1 VAVSRLLDRV
11 SLHFAVFVS
20 GAVLLG
26 VEIASSRVLA
36 PFFGNS
42 LYVWGALIGVV
53 LTGLAIGYWAG
64 GALAD
69 RRPSVHL
76 LLGVMGLGALLVL
89 AIPFVDERVLRW
101 VIDWDP
107 GARLNPLVA
116 ALILFGPMSV
126 VLAAVTPVAVR
137 IAARSVDTMGRTAGR
152 LFSVSTFGSIVGTFA
167 TAFVLIPEFGTNQLL
182 AQGAAA
188 LLAGTALVA
197 GARALPIVA
206 VAGLAAAAG
215 AAALSVSL
223 APEQTGRL
231 SPAAAENYS
240 PVYRL
245 RGGASQEET
254 DFAAEGLR
262 VLYRK
267 ESAYHAIAVV
277 QDSDS
282 RYLRFDNSFQSAM
295 NLKAPFTTPFEYP
308 DYFSLALTYRPD
320 ARRAL
325 FVGLG
330 GGSGPKRF
338 WRDFPQ
344 LEVAAVELDEDV
356 VDVAYRFFALPR
368 HPRLEV
374 EVEDGRRYLQT
385 TDEKWDVILLDAYYS
400 DSVPFHLTTREF
412 LDLAR
417 SRLNPGGIVVAN
429 VIGSVEG
436 SGSKLFRSFYRTY
449 RSVFPSV
456 AVHPVGLRNDIDA
469 LRNVIVIAGNTAFP
483 SRSVLLDRWRKL
495 RDRYPRV
502 PDLREPIRT
511 RYEKL
516 VPTRDVPVLTDDYAP
531 TDALIL
537 VDG

>member
-1 VAVSRLLDRV
+1 MRPAVDRA
-11 SLHFAVFVS
+11 SLYFAVFVS

-53 LTGLAIGYWAG
+53 LTGLAIGYWVG

-69 RRPSVHL
+69 RRPAVGV
-76 LLGVMGLGALLVL
+76 LLGVMALGALLVL
-89 AIPFVDERVLRW
+89 AIPFADERVLRW
-101 VIDWDP
+101 VIDLDP
-107 GARLNPLVA
+107 GARLNPLVSA
-116 ALILFGPMSV
+116 VILFGPMSV

-137 IAARSVDTMGRTAGR
+137 IAAESVDTLGRTAGR
-152 LFSVSTFGSIVGTFA
+152 LFAVSTVGSIVGTFA

-197 GARALPIVA
+197 AVRALPIVG

-223 APEQTGRL
+223 APEQSGRL
-231 SPAAAENYS
+231 SAAAAENYS

-245 RGGASQEET
+245 RGGSSNEPT
-254 DFAAEGLR
+254 DYAAEGLK

-277 QDSDS
+277 EDTDS

-295 NLKAPFTTPFEYP
+295 NLDAPFTTPFEYP
-308 DYFSLALTYRPD
+308 DYFALALTYKPD

-325 FVGLG
+325 FIGLG
-330 GGSGPKRF
+330 GASAPKRF

-344 LEVAAVELDEDV
+344 MDVKAVELDREV
-356 VDVAYRFFALPR
+356 VNVAYRFFRMPR
-368 HPRLEV
+368 DQRLEV

-385 TDEKWDVILLDAYYS
+385 NEERWDLIVLDAYYS
-400 DSVPFHLTTREF
+400 DSVPFHLVTREF
-412 LDLAR
+412 LQLAR
-417 SRLNPGGIVVAN
+417 SRLNPGGLVVAN
-429 VIGSVEG
+429 VIGSIEG
-436 SGSKLFRSFYRTY
+436 PGSRLFRSFYRTY
-449 RSVFPSV
+449 RSVFPSI
-456 AVHPVGLRNDIDA
+456 AVHPVGLRNDLDS
-469 LRNVIVIAGNTAFP
+469 LRNIIVIAGNAAFP
-483 SRSVLLDRWRKL
+483 SRDFLTQRWREL
-495 RDRYPRV
+495 RQQHSRI
-502 PDLREPIRT
+502 PDLRRPIRT

-537 VDG
+537 VEG

>member
-1 VAVSRLLDRV
+1 VRSTLDRA
-11 SLHFAVFVS
+11 SLYFAVFVS

-69 RRPSVHL
+69 RRPVVGM
-76 LLGVMGLGALLVL
+76 LLGVMALGALLVL
-89 AIPFVDERVLRW
+89 AIPFADDRVLRW
-101 VIDWDP
+101 VVDWDP

-116 ALILFGPMSV
+116 AVLLFGPMSV

-137 IAARSVDTMGRTAGR
+137 IAAHSVDTVGRTAGR
-152 LFSVSTFGSIVGTFA
+152 LFAVSTFGSIVGTFA

-197 GARALPIVA
+197 AARSLPIVG

-245 RGGASQEET
+245 RGGSTNEPT
-254 DFAAEGLR
+254 DFEAEGLK

-277 QDSDS
+277 EDDQS

-295 NLKAPFTTPFEYP
+295 NLGAPFTSPFEYP
-308 DYFSLALTYRPD
+308 DYFTLALTYRPE

-325 FVGLG
+325 FIGLG

-344 LEVAAVELDEDV
+344 LEVDAGELDREV
-356 VDVAYRFFALPR
+356 VNLAYRYFGLPR
-368 HPRLEV
+368 DDRLQV
-374 EVEDGRRYLQT
+374 EVEDGRRHLQT
-385 TDEKWDVILLDAYYS
+385 TDDRWDVILLDAYYS
-400 DSVPFHLTTREF
+400 DSVPFHMTTREF
-412 LDLAR
+412 LQLAR

-429 VIGSVEG
+429 VIGSIEG
-436 SGSKLFRSFYRTY
+436 PGSRLFRSFYRTY

-456 AVHPVGLRNDIDA
+456 AVHPVGLRNDIDS
-469 LRNVIVIAGNTAFP
+469 LRNVIVIAGNGAFP
-483 SRSVLLDRWRKL
+483 SREFLLDRWQQL
-495 RDRYPRV
+495 RRQYPRV
-502 PDLREPIRT
+502 PDLRRPIRT
-511 RYEKL
+511 RYERF

-537 VDG
+537 VDS

>member
-1 VAVSRLLDRV
+1 MSPALDRA
-11 SLHFAVFVS
+11 SLYFAVFVS

-36 PFFGNS
+36 PFFGSS

-53 LTGLAIGYWAG
+53 LTGLAIGYWLG

-69 RRPSVHL
+69 RRPSVTL

-89 AIPFVDERVLRW
+89 AIPFADDRVLRW

-116 ALILFGPMSV
+116 AVVLFGPMSI

-137 IAARSVDTMGRTAGR
+137 IAAHSVDTLGRTAGR
-152 LFSVSTFGSIVGTFA
+152 LFAVSTVGSIVGTFA

-197 GARALPIVA
+197 GARALPIVG

-245 RGGASQEET
+245 RGGSSNEPT
-254 DFAAEGLR
+254 DFAAEGVR

-277 QDSDS
+277 QDTES

-295 NLKAPFTTPFEYP
+295 NLGAPFTSPFEYP
-308 DYFSLALTYRPD
+308 DYFALAMAYRPE

-325 FVGLG
+325 FIGLG
-330 GGSGPKRF
+330 GASAPKRF

-344 LEVAAVELDEDV
+344 LQVDAVELDEEV
-356 VDVAYRFFALPR
+356 VNVAYRFFGLPR
-368 HPRLEV
+368 HPRLQV
-374 EVEDGRRYLQT
+374 EVEDGRRYLQK

-400 DSVPFHLTTREF
+400 DAVPFHLATREF

-429 VIGSVEG
+429 IIGSVEG

-456 AVHPVGLRNDIDA
+456 AIHPVGVRDDLDA
-469 LRNVIVIAGNTAFP
+469 LRNVMVIAGNSAFP
-483 SRSVLLDRWRKL
+483 SKSFLVERWREL
-495 RDRYPRV
+495 RGRYPRM
-502 PDLREPIRT
+502 PDLRAPIRT
-511 RYEKL
+511 RYEKF

-537 VDG
+537 VDS

>member
-1 VAVSRLLDRV
+1 VREALDRW
-11 SLHFAVFVS
+11 SLYAAVFVS

-53 LTGLAIGYWAG
+53 LTGLAIGYWVG

-69 RRPSVHL
+69 RRPAVSL
-76 LLGVMGLGALLVL
+76 LLAVMALGALLVL
-89 AIPFVDERVLRW
+89 AIPFADDRVLRG
-101 VIDWDP
+101 VVEWDP

-116 ALILFGPMSV
+116 AAVLFGPMSV

-137 IAARSVDTMGRTAGR
+137 IAAQSVTTFGRTAGR
-152 LFSVSTFGSIVGTFA
+152 LFAISTVGSIVGTFA

-197 GARALPIVA
+197 AARSLPLVG

-245 RGGASQEET
+245 RGGSSTEPT
-254 DFAAEGLR
+254 DYEAEGLK

-277 QDSDS
+277 EDSDS

-295 NLKAPFTTPFEYP
+295 NLRAPFTTPFEYP
-308 DYFSLALTYRPD
+308 DYFALALAYRPE

-325 FVGLG
+325 FIGLG

-338 WRDFPQ
+338 WRDFPHFQ
-344 LEVAAVELDEDV
+344 IEAVELDREV

-368 HPRLEV
+368 DPRLQV
-374 EVEDGRRYLQT
+374 EVEDGRRYLLRN
-385 TDEKWDVILLDAYYS
+385 DERWDVILLDAYYS

-412 LDLAR
+412 LALAR

-429 VIGSVEG
+429 VIGAVEG
-436 SGSKLFRSFYRTY
+436 SSSKLFRSFYRTY

-456 AVHPVGLRNDIDA
+456 AVHPVGLRDDIDS
-469 LRNVIVIAGNTAFP
+469 LRNVIVIAGTGAFP
-483 SRSVLLDRWRKL
+483 SREFLVDRWREL
-495 RDRYPRV
+495 SERYPQI

-511 RYEKL
+511 RYDKL

-537 VDG
+537 VDS